1 MLIAITLTANLK
13 LLLSIFTYSAYRF
26 QSCQHND
33 WLTTRSAVF
42 RYTPSM
48 PFKLFH
54 TDLKRSRGSNE
65 RYFARVQSSFR
76 VLIKV
81 GTSKKDHHL
90 CLILFSIFNKLIGK
104 RNLVLSAFIQSRW
117 GSS

>member
-1 MLIAITLTANLK
+1 MRL
-13 LLLSIFTYSAYRF
+13 
-26 QSCQHND
+26 
-33 WLTTRSAVF
+33 
-42 RYTPSM
+42 
-48 PFKLFH
+48 
-54 TDLKRSRGSNE
+54 RGSNE

-90 CLILFSIFNKLIGK
+90 WLILFSIFNKLIGK
-104 RNLVLSAFIQSRW
+104 RDLVLSAFIQPRW